1 MRYLSILTF
10 LFSIAVIN
18 PAHAG
23 VLIEFD
29 LSVTNQLTI
38 TATTGTALASVTGST
53 GSGIVLEGAGELI
66 GDSTGNDPQTFG
78 FQSTGALSQVK
89 LTAINASGVYSINLF
104 EKNFGDSITTSITIF
119 IVNSNSNCVT
129 YS

>member
-23 VLIEFD
+23 VLLEFD

-38 TATTGTALASVTGST
+38 TATTGTALASVTGPTSA
-53 GSGIVLEGAGELI
+53 GIVLQE
-66 GDSTGNDPQTFG
+66 TGNDSNLVGGTSDTFG
-78 FQSTGALSQVK
+78 FKSTGAFNEIK
-89 LTAINASGVYSINLF
+89 PRG
-104 EKNFGDSITTSITIF
+104 
-119 IVNSNSNCVT
+119 C
-129 YS
+129 

>member
-23 VLIEFD
+23 VLLEFD

-38 TATTGTALASVTGST
+38 TATTGTALASITGNT
-53 GSGIVLEGAGELI
+53 ATGIVLEGTGELSS
-66 GDSTGNDPQTFG
+66 GDSLGDASYTFG
-78 FQSTGALSQVK
+78 FQSTGALSRVK
-89 LTAINASGVYSINLF
+89 MVCYKRFWRLL
-104 EKNFGDSITTSITIF
+104 D
-119 IVNSNSNCVT
+119 
-129 YS
+129 